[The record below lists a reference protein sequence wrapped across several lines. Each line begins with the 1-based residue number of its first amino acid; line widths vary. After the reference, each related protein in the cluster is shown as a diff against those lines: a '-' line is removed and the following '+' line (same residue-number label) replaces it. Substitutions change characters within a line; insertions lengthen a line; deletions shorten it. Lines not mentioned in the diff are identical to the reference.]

1 MGTAG
6 CALES
11 ARSLRTL
18 MMGMIGVFVLG
29 CGMALGLF
37 LRALRLLLL
46 LPGHR
51 LLALLRGLG
60 LALRL
65 FLLMAGHGL
74 FALLG
79 SLGLALR
86 LLLRALRLLLL
97 LPGHGLLALLGG
109 WAWRCAI
116 MAWC

>member
-1 MGTAG
+1 
-6 CALES
+6 
-11 ARSLRTL
+11 

-37 LRALRLLLL
+37 LRTLRLLLL

-60 LALRL
+60 LALGL
-65 FLLMAGHGL
+65 LLLMAGHGL

-86 LLLRALRLLLL
+86 LLCARCACCCCCRAMACSRCW
-97 LPGHGLLALLGG
+97 AN